1 MSVSSQAGRTIKL
14 NNGREVPMI
23 GLGTW
28 APSTGTARQDA
39 WTWILSAIKA
49 GYRHL
54 DTAQGYGT
62 EKAVSKAF
70 KESGLK
76 REEIHVTTKLPFNH
90 GVRVKESFKE
100 SLANL
105 DMDYID
111 LYLVHFPQVIEYQEN
126 GELPKNPDGTLKTVD
141 YPTFV
146 EIWAEMEDILR
157 EGKAKSIGVSNFSIK
172 NLEILLKHA
181 KVVPANNQVE
191 NHPYL
196 QQNDLREYCKEKGIV
211 LSAYTPSGYDT
222 VRNDPVIV
230 ELAKKYSVSSN
241 QIIIAWHLARGMVVV
256 PKSTNEER
264 QKENVNLPTLAEEDV
279 EKINALDRGERLC
292 NKADEKGYCWGWT
305 MEQLGW

>member
-1 MSVSSQAGRTIKL
+1 
-14 NNGREVPMI
+14 
-23 GLGTW
+23 
-28 APSTGTARQDA
+28 
-39 WTWILSAIKA
+39 
-49 GYRHL
+49 
-54 DTAQGYGT
+54 
-62 EKAVSKAF
+62 
-70 KESGLK
+70 
-76 REEIHVTTKLPFNH
+76 
-90 GVRVKESFKE
+90 
-100 SLANL
+100 
-105 DMDYID
+105 MDYID
-111 LYLVHFPQVIEYQEN
+111 LYLVHFPQVLEYQEN
-126 GELPKNPDGTLKTVD
+126 EKLPKNPDGTLKTVD

-196 QQNDLREYCKEKGIV
+196 QQNDLRKYCKEKGIA
-211 LSAYTPSGYDT
+211 LSAYTPSGMAHISLLREGPSLLTSSTGYDT

-264 QKENVNLPTLAEEDV
+264 QKENVNVSVLPFV
-279 EKINALDRGERLC
+279 S
-292 NKADEKGYCWGWT
+292 WG
-305 MEQLGW
+305 